1 MRVLVTR
8 PEQDARQTAATLEAL
23 GFEAVIEP
31 VPKVEPVAFDHPAG
45 SFAASIAT
53 SANAIRII
61 ANDAN
66 LSRFRAMPLFV
77 VGTHSGEAARRAGF
91 QQVMIA
97 EGDGRS
103 LAKMLMARFPGARVL
118 YFAGANRAQDIPAL
132 VASAGIEVEIL
143 VVYRTTVADRI
154 SAAALAM
161 LRQKKIDAVLHYS
174 ARSAAAYIAL
184 MEKAGLDLADSR
196 HLCLSAAVAA
206 SFQDRG
212 IKAEIASHP
221 DESSLLAL
229 LQS

>member
-31 VPKVEPVAFDHPAG
+31 VLKVEPVAFDRPTG

-61 ANDAN
+61 ASDAN
-66 LSRFRAMPLFV
+66 LVRFRAMPLFV

-103 LAKMLMARFPGARVL
+103 LAKMLMACFPGARVL
-118 YFAGANRAQDIPAL
+118 YFAGASRAQDIPAL
-132 VASAGIEVEIL
+132 VASEIGRAH
-143 VVYRTTVADRI
+143 V
-154 SAAALAM
+154 
-161 LRQKKIDAVLHYS
+161 
-174 ARSAAAYIAL
+174 
-184 MEKAGLDLADSR
+184 
-196 HLCLSAAVAA
+196 
-206 SFQDRG
+206 
-212 IKAEIASHP
+212 
-221 DESSLLAL
+221 
-229 LQS
+229 